1 MLPVAYVQQ
10 IFEYPVFHTGI
21 LLGSLEEILR
31 ILDSSQIEVLNRLI
45 SKSSPE
51 SCFYDV
57 FGGRGVVCSTESISV
72 KVPVSFEDGL
82 FGHEGALEAAC
93 KARDEMTALEVTP
106 STRL

>member
-10 IFEYPVFHTGI
+10 ILEYPVFHTGI

-45 SKSSPE
+45 SKGSPE
-51 SCFYDV
+51 SCLYDM

-82 FGHEGALEAAC
+82 FGHREALEASY
-93 KARDEMTALEVTP
+93 KRK
-106 STRL
+106 R